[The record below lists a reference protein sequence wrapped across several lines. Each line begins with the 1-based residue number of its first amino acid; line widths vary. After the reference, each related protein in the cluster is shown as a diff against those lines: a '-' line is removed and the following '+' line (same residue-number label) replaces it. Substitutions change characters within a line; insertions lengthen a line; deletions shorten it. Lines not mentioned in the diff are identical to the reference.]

1 MELSIIKEEA
11 MPNEDFELKLK
22 HLEFVQGVITRMNSN
37 SFSMK
42 GWMITIVAGF
52 LAIFAASKDLN
63 EIFLFV
69 AIVPTLLFWILDSY
83 YLMLERK
90 YRKLFNAVKDGETE
104 PFNMSV
110 HSYKECFLSV
120 LFSKTERS
128 LYLVI
133 ILLLAVGGALGYYG
147 VY

>member
-1 MELSIIKEEA
+1 MADEA
-11 MPNEDFELKLK
+11 FESKLK

-52 LAIFAASKDLN
+52 LAIFAAGKELN

-69 AIVPTLLFWILDSY
+69 AVAPTLLFWLLDTY
-83 YLMLERK
+83 YLQLEKK
-90 YRKLFNAVKDGETE
+90 YRLLYDEVKNGAAE
-104 PFNMSV
+104 PFNMSPEG
-110 HSYKECFLSV
+110 YKVCYFKV
-120 LFSKTERS
+120 LFSKTEWT

-133 ILLLAVGGALGYYG
+133 IVLLIVGGMLG
-147 VY
+147 VYGIY

>member
-1 MELSIIKEEA
+1 MGDNA
-11 MPNEDFELKLK
+11 FESRLK

-52 LAIFAASKDLN
+52 LAIFAAGKELN

-69 AIVPTLLFWILDSY
+69 AVAPTLLFWLLDTY
-83 YLMLERK
+83 YLQMEKK
-90 YRKLFNAVKDGETE
+90 YRLLYTDVVNGNAATFVMNTDE
-104 PFNMSV
+104 
-110 HSYKECFLSV
+110 YKVCFFKV
-120 LFSKTERS
+120 LFSKTEWT

-133 ILLLAVGGALGYYG
+133 IILLITGGVLGLCGIY
-147 VY
+147 

>member
-1 MELSIIKEEA
+1 MADEA
-11 MPNEDFELKLK
+11 FDSKLK

-52 LAIFAASKDLN
+52 LAIFAAGKDLN

-69 AIVPTLLFWILDSY
+69 AIAPTMLFWLLDAY
-83 YLMLERK
+83 FLQMEKK
-90 YRKLFNAVKDGETE
+90 YRLLYDDVKNDNAE
-104 PFNMSV
+104 PFNMNADG
-110 HSYKECFLSV
+110 YKACYFKV
-120 LFSKTERS
+120 LFSKTEWT

-133 ILLLAVGGALGYYG
+133 ILLLAAGGMLGLYG
-147 VY
+147 IY